1 MKNIKLAIASIVMG
15 FALMVTAHA
24 QTQSFVPNIAVS
36 SAYVE
41 QNLNTSV
48 IEMGITTGFGENGF
62 MEFTVDTEGS
72 ASAGYGNVQQISKR
86 IAVVG
91 YVEYK
96 TNRELDTTQT
106 TIEGTGL
113 YQPFKSFGVYGG
125 AAYKFIKHDTFKM
138 TDEIDYK
145 LGAVYKLDAV
155 KFEYNY
161 THTQAI
167 DADLIQFTGSS
178 VNEHEVVVSFKAK
191 QFTPYVKAVHTV
203 DASAIEAQKTQFVL
217 GIAAGF

>member
-1 MKNIKLAIASIVMG
+1 MNKIKLAVVAFFTT
-15 FALMVTAHA
+15 FALFSTAA
-24 QTQSFVPNIAVS
+24 IAASEYIPNIAVS

-48 IEMGITTGFGENGF
+48 VEMGITTGFGENGF

-72 ASAGYGNVQQISKR
+72 AAAGYGNVQQISKR

-145 LGAVYKLDAV
+145 LGAIYKLKSV

-161 THTQAI
+161 THTQAV
-167 DADLIQFTGSS
+167 DADLIQFTGAS
-178 VNEHEVVVSFKAK
+178 VNEHEVVVKFDAK
-191 QFTPYVKAVHTV
+191 QFTPYVKAIHTV
-203 DASAIEAQKTQFVL
+203 DASAFEAQKTQFVL